1 MIYRKLYDLIEYLQ
15 NEGDFKNNIR
25 IINEIIKIME
35 LYLLYEDKESKKI
48 HDLFCE
54 YNFLEKINIFSK
66 KKIKEINSQILK
78 TLSTLMSKVMNIF
91 TFYYLMSNNFINNI
105 ITINNCFIK
114 NDHSFVALYVNFIQ
128 IVSSKLNKTTLQFLF
143 IQEIDSFPLLE
154 NAIKLYN
161 YPDKNIKN
169 SIKKIFLDIIK
180 IDYKPLY
187 DYLSEL
193 PIISY
198 FCFLSCNIKDNLI
211 LLSQEIKENKSC
223 KQNKSQKNKISN
235 ITKIIN
241 DIIDDLIYIQNIFDA
256 NCDKINYIII
266 NCMFYYNII
275 PYILKFL
282 NFKNIRNNN
291 KRLDNHNKVKKSV
304 CIFFIDLLFTYINNG
319 TFLNMLFTL
328 LFFPFKSN
336 SINKYMLNFPIQP
349 DNYYYNWE
357 ESLKKT
363 SSSFLNYIQYNFN
376 NHFLKTFLYKNN
388 SKFTQVQ
395 QIYEKYQKKINND
408 PSFNVDDENQK
419 LLKEIIKDILSKL
432 SFSEINIMSSYH
444 NYLSIGTGM
453 NCGLSTK
460 YSDGCII
467 KKMEKFYIKYFNI
480 ENRDLFENKFAKN
493 FIKDNLFSYLKIK
506 NQNKSD
512 KKILFINIMLR
523 NILSRN
529 QNNNISRLLLKESNI
544 IPGNMLKDEEISY
557 IINLNKE
564 KSLTNNRKIYR
575 NNMVNTYNNNEDF
588 IIEDENSF
596 INKKES
602 KEKNIYKN
610 NNYINENKENNDN
623 NIQYYETDICKLS
636 KVSKTLISLN
646 DIVKISRNTI
656 PEKQIIKLAN
666 IDNNGNE
673 KEKDKKLLV
682 DKNKYRNDEFQI
694 QDQTIIINLPKN
706 KYSPFKN
713 EYFYNFE
720 SNILNNSNDSLC
732 WENNNITYYN
742 EELVDILIK
751 LLDINSNMKV
761 LTSKIIIDNILYLIT
776 SIKENYIYDKNNLII
791 HCIISENDKN
801 KIYFIF
807 EKYKNEIINN
817 YNNKKNFHNN
827 AYKLLVKQYE
837 KYILLNKEN
846 DYIHFIKD
854 GYILTNNTSN
864 TYLDFDSNMNKYDKN
879 ILLFFLMHDLYYK
892 IILYENYSNKNESIL
907 YLNNFP
913 LINKKSLK
921 LNTRY
926 YLIDLDTN
934 IKYYNCQCKIIES
947 NNNIDIKQKEDNF
960 FYCYILLYDNFLY
973 IGDSS
978 INSSYTFIKYKFL
991 ISDCEIEIDN
1001 YNNKNI
1007 LINVVD
1013 ENTNLNNNIQI
1024 LLDFKDYNTSKNI
1037 KSLIEQEKKNSIF
1050 YEKSKIKEFLENLK

>member
-1 MIYRKLYDLIEYLQ
+1 MIYRILYDIIEYLQ
-15 NEGDFKNNIR
+15 NEGDFKNNIN
-25 IINEIIKIME
+25 IIIEAIQTME
-35 LYLLYEDKESKKI
+35 LYLLYGDKESKKI

-54 YNFLEKINIFSK
+54 YNFLEKINIFSE
-66 KKIKEINSQILK
+66 KKIREINYQILK
-78 TLSTLMSKVMNIF
+78 TLSTLISKVTNIF
-91 TFYYLMSNNFINNI
+91 TFYYLMSNNFINKI
-105 ITINNCFIK
+105 ITNNNCFIK
-114 NDHSFVALYVNFIQ
+114 KDHNFTEIYVNFIQ

-143 IQEIDSFPLLE
+143 IEEINSFPLLE

-169 SIKKIFLDIIK
+169 AIKKIFLDIIK

-193 PIISY
+193 PMISY

-211 LLSQEIKENKSC
+211 FLSQEIKENKSL
-223 KQNKSQKNKISN
+223 KKNNIQKNEISN
-235 ITKIIN
+235 ITKIIS
-241 DIIDDLIYIQNIFDA
+241 DIIDDLIYIQNIFNA
-256 NCDKINYIII
+256 NCDKINYIIT

-275 PYILKFL
+275 PYILKYL
-282 NFKNIRNNN
+282 NFKNIRNIN
-291 KRLDNHNKVKKSV
+291 KRLDKNNKVKKSV
-304 CIFFIDLLFTYINNG
+304 CIFFIDLLFTYINNE
-319 TFLNMLFTL
+319 TFLNMLYTL

-349 DNYYYNWE
+349 DNYYYKWE

-408 PSFNVDDENQK
+408 PNFNSDDENQK

-460 YSDGCII
+460 YSGGCII
-467 KKMEKFYIKYFNI
+467 KKMEKFYVKYFNFQ
-480 ENRDLFENKFAKN
+480 NRDLFENKFAKN

-506 NQNKSD
+506 SQNKSD
-512 KKILFINIMLR
+512 EKILFINILLR

-529 QNNNISRLLLKESNI
+529 KSNSLSRILLKESNI

-564 KSLTNNRKIYR
+564 RSLTNNRILYR
-575 NNMVNTYNNNEDF
+575 NNMINTYNNNEDF

-602 KEKNIYKN
+602 RGK
-610 NNYINENKENNDN
+610 NYIKNYNYNDENKENNDN

-646 DIVKISRNTI
+646 DIVKIPRNTI
-656 PEKQIIKLAN
+656 PEKQIINLAN
-666 IDNNGNE
+666 IDNNGME
-673 KEKDKKLLV
+673 KGKDKQLLINN
-682 DKNKYRNDEFQI
+682 NKYRNDEYQI
-694 QDQTIIINLPKN
+694 QDQTIVINLPKN
-706 KYSPFKN
+706 KYSPFNK
-713 EYFYNFE
+713 EYFNNFE
-720 SNILNNSNDSLC
+720 NNILNNSNTSIC
-732 WENNNITYYN
+732 FENNKLTYYN
-742 EELVDILIK
+742 EELVDLLIK

-761 LTSKIIIDNILYLIT
+761 LTSKIIIDNILYLTT
-776 SIKENYIYDKNNLII
+776 SIKENYIYNKNNLII
-791 HCIISENDKN
+791 HCIISDNDKN
-801 KIYFIF
+801 KIYSIY

-817 YNNKKNFHNN
+817 YNNKKNFHNH
-827 AYKLLVKQYE
+827 AYKLMVKQYE
-837 KYILLNKEN
+837 KYILLNKET
-846 DYIHFIKD
+846 DYTHFIKD
-854 GYILTNNTSN
+854 GNILTNNSSS
-864 TYLDFDSNMNKYDKN
+864 TYLDYDNNKNKYDKN
-879 ILLFFLMHDLYYK
+879 ILLFYLMHDLYYK
-892 IILYENYSNKNESIL
+892 IILYENYSNKNENIL
-907 YLNNFP
+907 YMNNFS
-913 LINKKSLK
+913 LINKKNLK

-926 YLIDLDTN
+926 YLIDLDTI
-934 IKYYNCQCKIIES
+934 IKYYNCQCKIIEC
-947 NNNIDIKQKEDNF
+947 NNTDIKQKENDF
-960 FYCYILLYDNFLY
+960 FYCHILLYDNFLY

-991 ISDCEIEIDN
+991 ITDCELEIDN

-1013 ENTNLNNNIQI
+1013 ENNNLNNNIQI

-1037 KSLIEQEKKNSIF
+1037 KNVIEQEKKNSIF
-1050 YEKSKIKEFLENLK
+1050 YEKSKIKEFFENLK

>member
-1 MIYRKLYDLIEYLQ
+1 MYRILYDLIEYIQ
-15 NEGDFKNNIR
+15 NEGDFKNNIN
-25 IINEIIKIME
+25 IINEIIQTME
-35 LYLLYEDKESKKI
+35 KYLLYGDKESKNI

-66 KKIKEINSQILK
+66 KKIKEINAQILK
-78 TLSTLMSKVMNIF
+78 TLSTLFSKVTNIF

-105 ITINNCFIK
+105 ITANNGFIRD
-114 NDHSFVALYVNFIQ
+114 DHTFVSLYVNFIQ
-128 IVSSKLNKTTLQFLF
+128 IISSKLNKTTLQFLF
-143 IQEIDSFPLLE
+143 IEEINSFPLLE

-161 YPDKNIKN
+161 YPDITIKNI
-169 SIKKIFLDIIK
+169 IKKIFLDIIK

-211 LLSQEIKENKSC
+211 LLSQELKENKSF
-223 KQNKSQKNKISN
+223 KQNNSQKYEISN
-235 ITKIIN
+235 IIKIIN
-241 DIIDDLIYIQNIFDA
+241 YIIDDLIYIQNIFDA
-256 NCDKINYIII
+256 NCDKLNYIII

-275 PYILKFL
+275 PYVLKFL
-282 NFKNIRNNN
+282 NFKNIRNIN
-291 KRLDNHNKVKKSV
+291 KRLDKSNKVKKSV

-319 TFLNMLFTL
+319 TFLNILYTL
-328 LFFPFKSN
+328 LFLPFKSN
-336 SINKYMLNFPIQP
+336 SINKYMINFPIQP
-349 DNYYYNWE
+349 DNYYYKWE

-388 SKFTQVQ
+388 SKFSQVQ
-395 QIYEKYQKKINND
+395 QIYEKFQKKMNND
-408 PSFNVDDENQK
+408 PTFNLDEQNQK

-444 NYLSIGTGM
+444 NYLSVGTGM

-460 YSDGCII
+460 YSGGCII

-493 FIKDNLFSYLKIK
+493 FIKENLFSYLKK
-506 NQNKSD
+506 SNQNKSD
-512 KKILFINIMLR
+512 NKILFINILLR

-529 QNNNISRLLLKESNI
+529 KNNNISRVLLKESNI

-564 KSLTNNRKIYR
+564 RSLTNNRMLNR
-575 NNMVNTYNNNEDF
+575 NNMINTYNNNEDF

-596 INKKES
+596 NNKKES
-602 KEKNIYKN
+602 REKNIIKN
-610 NNYINENKENNDN
+610 NYYNNENKENNDN
-623 NIQYYETDICKLS
+623 NIQYYETDICKVS

-656 PEKQIIKLAN
+656 PEKQINKLAN

-673 KEKDKKLLV
+673 KGKDKQLLV
-682 DKNKYRNDEFQI
+682 NNNKYRNDEFQI
-694 QDQTIIINLPKN
+694 QNQTIVLNLPKN
-706 KYSPFKN
+706 KYSPFNN
-713 EYFYNFE
+713 EYFNNFE
-720 SNILNNSNDSLC
+720 SNIIVNNSNASLC
-732 WENNNITYYN
+732 WENNKLAYYN
-742 EELVDILIK
+742 EELVDLLIK
-751 LLDINSNMKV
+751 LLDTNSNMNV

-776 SIKENYIYDKNNLII
+776 SIKENYIYNKNNLII

-801 KIYFIF
+801 RIYLIY
-807 EKYKNEIINN
+807 EKYKNEIIRN

-827 AYKLLVKQYE
+827 AYKLLVKQFE
-837 KYILLNKEN
+837 KYISLNKEN
-846 DYIHFIKD
+846 DIILFIKD
-854 GYILTNNTSN
+854 GYILSNNSSD
-864 TYLDFDSNMNKYDKN
+864 TYLDFDINKSKYDKN

-892 IILYENYSNKNESIL
+892 IILYENYSKENEKII
-907 YLNNFP
+907 YTNNFP
-913 LINKKSLK
+913 LLNKKSLK

-934 IKYYNCQCKIIES
+934 IKYYNCQCKIIEC
-947 NNNIDIKQKEDNF
+947 NNTIKQKENNF
-960 FYCYILLYDNFLY
+960 FYCYILFYDNFLY

-1001 YNNKNI
+1001 YNNKNL

-1013 ENTNLNNNIQI
+1013 ENTNSNDNIQI
-1024 LLDFKDYNTSKNI
+1024 FLDFKDYNTSKNI
-1037 KSLIEQEKKNSIF
+1037 KSLIEQEKRNSIF
-1050 YEKSKIKEFLENLK
+1050 DEKSKIKDFFEKLK